1 MINQTKYACWEGGLT
16 FSTIPPC
23 PVTNSMEN
31 SDIILRYIIKAKTLY
46 FKEYAIICQY
56 SR

>member
-31 SDIILRYIIKAKTLY
+31 SDIPYKSAKAYLKVPVISVYPSL
-46 FKEYAIICQY
+46 
-56 SR
+56 